1 MYCPNDRFCVSVGL
15 NAFQKLSF
23 NKPKAGFQEHSAIVR
38 EYIMSSIPDD
48 ITPIIR
54 EIDEE
59 LKAEGISPVGRPM
72 NAIIKFG
79 QRFDMSML
87 FTKPQPG
94 VPDHLMGSWK
104 YAERIHDW
112 YKQVYGDKIKL
123 DPSADAKVAVQADG
137 DLWELRLP
145 IIFGTAT
152 IVAERALSKM
162 DGKALSSPRLNACDL
177 LFGITQPRLIHFS
190 DSDLAEVYGMF
201 VIGMDV
207 RNAFKRFSK
216 SSHFFREAQSDWKTV
231 IVHMTSQN
239 PNYGQAR
246 WASLQLA
253 EKFMKGL
260 IGVIGHVSP
269 VPHGHNLK
277 KLHDALAGS
286 ITGLDL
292 ERLLTEVQCSAA
304 VRYGEEP
311 STREQAYSAHK
322 SSLLLVRALG
332 SVKYDI
338 GPAQW
343 P

>member
-1 MYCPNDRFCVSVGL
+1 ML
-15 NAFQKLSF
+15 
-23 NKPKAGFQEHSAIVR
+23 
-38 EYIMSSIPDD
+38 SIPDD

-59 LKAEGISPVGRPM
+59 LKAEGISPLGRPM

-79 QRFDMSML
+79 QRFNMSML
-87 FTKPQPG
+87 FTKPHPAI
-94 VPDHLMGSWK
+94 DDELKGSWK
-104 YAERIHDW
+104 YAERIHEW
-112 YKQVYGDKIKL
+112 YENVYGDQIKL

-145 IIFGTAT
+145 IIYGTCA
-152 IVAERALSKM
+152 IIAERTLSKM
-162 DGKALSSPRLNACDL
+162 NEKALSSPRLNACNL
-177 LFGITQPRLIHFS
+177 LFGITQPRLKHFS

-207 RNAFKRFSK
+207 RHAFERFMK

-231 IVHMTSQN
+231 VVHMTSQN
-239 PNYGQAR
+239 PSYGQAR

-260 IGVIGHVSP
+260 IGVIGDVSP

-286 ITGLDL
+286 IIGLDL
-292 ERLLTEVQCSAA
+292 ENLLTDLQCSAA

-332 SVKYDI
+332 SVKY
-338 GPAQW
+338 GNSPH
-343 P
+343 